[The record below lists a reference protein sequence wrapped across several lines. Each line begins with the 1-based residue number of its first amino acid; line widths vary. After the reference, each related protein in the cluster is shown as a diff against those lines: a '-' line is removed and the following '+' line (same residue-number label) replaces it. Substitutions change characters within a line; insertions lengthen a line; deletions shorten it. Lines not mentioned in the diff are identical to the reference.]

1 MMINVKEGGA
11 VESIAK
17 RMREMR
23 GAASG
28 TLAMCVVAFA
38 ILGFVGG
45 ILNASLYARAAEYY
59 GIARELSTLTTSILF
74 IGLFFVSTRKPA
86 LLDRRL
92 LTVGALGCAI
102 TAALVLEFA
111 LMLEHGP
118 ATVVGFVFSSAAS
131 AWASIL
137 LACSLASLRSPIAAL
152 MGVAIGSALGEVAR
166 VLHPPMPYDLGIVE
180 VVGCYALVILLLYR
194 PAAAKLDGIARST
207 APANLEL
214 SNPESFLQPAHA
226 LFLCVFLFNIAT
238 GYGLTLNEVEHA
250 PISVD
255 ATALVL
261 MGVALWMIL
270 SNSHGKEDQ
279 LFSFSVLL
287 VVAGFIIA
295 PFTFVTGMPST
306 NALLRIGVKS
316 FDILIWLVVLAVGRR
331 NMLALLPTFALV
343 RSMGALG
350 TDAGAIAGHTT
361 NNLVGTNGDVAML
374 IAEVVLF
381 AFVAFLWVGF
391 RKFSFTETIGG
402 VASMEPPAARVVEAA
417 SEPAEGST
425 QAESSIEDRCAKLG
439 MSFGLTD
446 RETEI
451 FAMLARGRNGQYVMD
466 HYVISRNTVK
476 SHVKH
481 IYAKLD
487 VHSQQEL
494 IDLVEC
500 RG

>member
-1 MMINVKEGGA
+1 M
-11 VESIAK
+11 ESIAK
-17 RMREMR
+17 RMRAM
-23 GAASG
+23 GSAVNG
-28 TLAMCVVAFA
+28 TLATCVLAFVV
-38 ILGFVGG
+38 LGFVGG
-45 ILNASLYARAAEYY
+45 ILNASLYARVAEYY
-59 GIARELSTLTTSILF
+59 GIARELSTLTTSVLF
-74 IGLFFVSTRKPA
+74 LGLFFVATRKPS

-92 LTVGALGCAI
+92 LTVIALGCAI
-102 TAALVLEFA
+102 TAVLVLEFA
-111 LMLEHGP
+111 LMLGHGP
-118 ATVVGFVFSSAAS
+118 ATVLGFVFSSTAS

-137 LACSLASLRSPIAAL
+137 LACSLASLRSPSAAL
-152 MGVAIGSALGEVAR
+152 VGVAMGSALGEVVR
-166 VLHPPMPYDLGIVE
+166 VIHPSVTYSVGIVE
-180 VVGCYALVILLLYR
+180 VVACYAIVILMLYR
-194 PAAAKLDGIARST
+194 PAKETLDGIARST

-250 PISVD
+250 PVSVD
-255 ATALVL
+255 ATAIVLV
-261 MGVALWMIL
+261 GVALWLML
-270 SNSHGKEDQ
+270 SGSRGKEDQ

-331 NMLALLPTFALV
+331 NVLALLPTFALV

-361 NNLVGTNGDVAML
+361 NDLVGTNSDVAML

-391 RKFSFTETIGG
+391 RKFSFTETITG
-402 VASMEPPAARVVEAA
+402 VASMEPSPAVAPDAPEEAPA
-417 SEPAEGST
+417 SV
-425 QAESSIEDRCAKLG
+425 QAEASIEDRCSELG
-439 MSFGLTD
+439 PSFGLTD

>member
-1 MMINVKEGGA
+1 MMINIKEGGA
-11 VESIAK
+11 LESITGRVRA
-17 RMREMR
+17 M
-23 GAASG
+23 GDAATG
-28 TLAMCVVAFA
+28 TLAVCVIAFA

-45 ILNASLYARAAEYY
+45 VLNGSLYARVAEYF
-59 GIARELSTLTTSILF
+59 GIARELSTLTSSILF
-74 IGLFFVSTRKPA
+74 IGLFFVSTRKPS

-92 LTVGALGCAI
+92 LTVVALGCAI
-102 TAALVLEFA
+102 TAMLVLEFA
-111 LMLEHGP
+111 LMLGHGP
-118 ATVVGFVFSSAAS
+118 ATVAGFVFSSVVAT
-131 AWASIL
+131 WASTL
-137 LACSLASLRSPIAAL
+137 LACSLASLLSPTAAL
-152 MGVAIGSALGEVAR
+152 MGVAIGSALGEVLR
-166 VLHPPMPYDLGIVE
+166 VLHPAMPYNLGIVE

-194 PAAAKLDGIARST
+194 PAGAKLDEIARST

-250 PISVD
+250 PVSVD
-255 ATALVL
+255 ATAIVLV
-261 MGVALWMIL
+261 GVALWMLL
-270 SNSHGKEDQ
+270 SGSREKEDQ

-306 NALLRIGVKS
+306 NALLHIGVRS

-331 NMLALLPTFALV
+331 NTLALLPTFALV

-361 NNLVGTNGDVAML
+361 NDLVGTNGDMAML

-391 RKFSFTETIGG
+391 RKFSFTDTITG
-402 VASMEPPAARVVEAA
+402 VASMEPPTVRPHETADESA
-417 SEPAEGST
+417 SGT
-425 QAESSIEDRCAKLG
+425 QFETSMEERCAKLG
-439 MSFGLTD
+439 GIRGLTD

-481 IYAKLD
+481 IYAKLG

-500 RG
+500 RE